1 MIIYYLEE
9 EELKTYLFPIGFHED
24 FIFRRLHKTKALPE
38 DKIIIYTCKP
48 VVGGVKRALENLK
61 AHLIGMGLGEPEII
75 ELECFNIPDSIY
87 KVRTTLPRDAEEI
100 ILDLS
105 GGMRVLDIILY
116 TALILE
122 RKPFTTYF
130 QPESGEPLEAKIPK
144 HITPHLWT
152 QLTPE
157 EKQILETIQE
167 NPGITTQ
174 ELAEKLG
181 KKPKTIQ
188 NQLTKLRRKGL
199 ITKKGRNPNIY
210 PTPWTKAIHPHPPN
224 PDQTQEQ
231 HNN

>member
-1 MIIYYLEE
+1 M
-9 EELKTYLFPIGFHED
+9 KTYMFPIGFHED

-38 DKIIIYTCKP
+38 DKIMIYTCKP
-48 VVGGVKRALENLK
+48 AVGGVKRALENLK

-75 ELECFNIPDSIY
+75 ELECFDIPSSIY
-87 KVRTTLPRDAEEI
+87 KVRTTLPQDTEEI

-105 GGMRVLDIILY
+105 GGMRILDIILY

-122 RKPFTTYF
+122 RRTFTTYF

-144 HITPHLWT
+144 YITPHLWT

-167 NPGITTQ
+167 NPGITIQ

-181 KKPKTIQ
+181 RKTKTIQ

-210 PTPWTKAIHPHPPN
+210 PAPWAKTIHPARKN
-224 PDQTQEQ
+224 PDQGWECRGA
-231 HNN
+231 